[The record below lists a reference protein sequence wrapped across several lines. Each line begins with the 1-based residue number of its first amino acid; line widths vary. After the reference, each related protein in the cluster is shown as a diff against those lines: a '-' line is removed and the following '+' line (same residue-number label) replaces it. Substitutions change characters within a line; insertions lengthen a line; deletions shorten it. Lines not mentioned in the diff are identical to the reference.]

1 MRLKF
6 YLLLNFYQIIA
17 CIATVTMLSRAVTI
31 VNTAATIRLLKLP
44 QQINDCFNGNNT
56 VRSTIKYII
65 FGDITE
71 DIIDNGN
78 NSLVPNT
85 MQY

>member
-17 CIATVTMLSRAVTI
+17 CIATVTMLSRAATI

-44 QQINDCFNGNNT
+44 QQINDCFNASNT
-56 VRSTIKYII
+56 VRSTIK
-65 FGDITE
+65 
-71 DIIDNGN
+71 
-78 NSLVPNT
+78 
-85 MQY
+85 

>member
-44 QQINDCFNGNNT
+44 QQINDCFNANNT

>member
-6 YLLLNFYQIIA
+6 YLMLNFNQIIA
-17 CIATVTMLSRAVTI
+17 CVMMLSRAATI
-31 VNTAATIRLLKLP
+31 INTATTIKLLKLP
-44 QQINDCFNGNNT
+44 QQINDCFNANNT

>member
-6 YLLLNFYQIIA
+6 YLMLNFNQIIA
-17 CIATVTMLSRAVTI
+17 FVVTVMMLSRAATI
-31 VNTAATIRLLKLP
+31 INTATTIKLLKLP
-44 QQINDCFNGNNT
+44 QQINDCFNANNT

-78 NSLVPNT
+78 NNLVPNT
-85 MQY
+85 TQY

>member
-17 CIATVTMLSRAVTI
+17 CIATVTMLSRAFTI

-44 QQINDCFNGNNT
+44 QQINDCFNANNT

>member
-1 MRLKF
+1 MTLKF
-6 YLLLNFYQIIA
+6 YLMLNFYQIIA
-17 CIATVTMLSRAVTI
+17 CIATVTMLSRAATI
-31 VNTAATIRLLKLP
+31 VNTAATIKLLKLP
-44 QQINDCFNGNNT
+44 QQINDCFNASNT

>member
-6 YLLLNFYQIIA
+6 YLMLNFYQIIA
-17 CIATVTMLSRAVTI
+17 CIATVTMLSRAATI
-31 VNTAATIRLLKLP
+31 VNTAATIKLLKLP
-44 QQINDCFNGNNT
+44 QQINDCFNASNT

-78 NSLVPNT
+78 NNLVPNAT
-85 MQY
+85 Q